1 VAQPVDVTRVP
12 ESLAGFRTLFTAFH
26 HFPPAQAQAILQD
39 AVRQGQG
46 IAIFEQT
53 RRHPLA
59 LLLMLWL
66 PTVAWLVTPFLR
78 PFQWRRLLFTYLL
91 PLIPLVLCVDGLVSC
106 LRTYSPAE
114 LRAMTARLEGAAY
127 VWQAG
132 RARSPLLPIGVT
144 YLVGYPE
151 TKAIDEAIPGNDCAE
166 RKT

>member
-1 VAQPVDVTRVP
+1 M
-12 ESLAGFRTLFTAFH
+12 
-26 HFPPAQAQAILQD
+26 QD

-53 RRHPLA
+53 RRHLLA

-66 PTVAWLVTPFLR
+66 PAVAWLATPFLR

-114 LRAMTARLEGAAY
+114 LRAMTARLEGPVY
-127 VWQAG
+127 VWHVG
-132 RARSPLLPIGVT
+132 RVPSPLSPLGVT
-144 YLVGYPE
+144 YLIGYPR
-151 TKAIDEAIPGNDCAE
+151 G
-166 RKT
+166 